1 MSLIMKGAIG
11 SMWILL
17 LAACICAQPIAIRNA
32 TVIDLDS
39 GGRSTGNTIV
49 IDGSIIKSVSK
60 DRRSAIPKGAKV
72 VDAKGGFVIPG
83 LWDMH
88 VHYFNNFSRIGTDNK
103 EWYGPL
109 FLANGVTGLRDM
121 ASDLEDRTKAKA
133 WAEQMAKGAVG
144 PRVVIGSNIID
155 GDPPFAPGMYAVKDP
170 ESARA
175 AVRLMK
181 EQGAT
186 YIKVYWN
193 LSPESHAAIADEAK
207 KLGIPFAGH
216 VPFLVSAFTASD
228 LGQKSI
234 EHLTGIF
241 ETCTSKEDELRK
253 MEWTLKVQEEVRAT
267 FDVDKCRRLYR
278 TFVKN
283 GTYQVPTLVLHRGMQ
298 KYDDAAFRARSALG
312 YISASEIKDW
322 DESPQ
327 LNREM
332 AASER
337 EKVFNELIAVVGE
350 MNRAGVQILAGTDN
364 NNPFV
369 VPGFDLHDEL
379 ELFVAAGMTSLQA
392 LRTATLNPAQ
402 YLGAMD
408 KFGSVAAGKIAD
420 VVILEV
426 DPTIDIR
433 NTRKIKA
440 VISNGNYIDRKQI
453 DAMLARAK
461 ANPRQ

>member
-1 MSLIMKGAIG
+1 
-11 SMWILL
+11 
-17 LAACICAQPIAIRNA
+17 
-32 TVIDLDS
+32 
-39 GGRSTGNTIV
+39 
-49 IDGSIIKSVSK
+49 
-60 DRRSAIPKGAKV
+60 
-72 VDAKGGFVIPG
+72 
-83 LWDMH
+83 
-88 VHYFNNFSRIGTDNK
+88 
-103 EWYGPL
+103 
-109 FLANGVTGLRDM
+109 M

>member
-1 MSLIMKGAIG
+1 MKALLHILI
-11 SMWILL
+11 ILIYAVGNATARPL
-17 LAACICAQPIAIRNA
+17 VIRNA
-32 TVIDLDS
+32 TVVNVDTGKKS
-39 GGRSTGNTIV
+39 SGNTIV
-49 IDGSIIKSVSK
+49 IVGSVIKSVSK
-60 DRRSAIPKGAKV
+60 DRNTSIPEDANV

-88 VHYFNNFSRIGTDNK
+88 VHYFNNFSRVGTDNK

-121 ASDLEDRTKAKA
+121 ASDLEDRTRAKA
-133 WAEQMAKGAVG
+133 WAAQMDKGAVG
-144 PRVVIGSNIID
+144 PRVVMGSNIID

-170 ESARA
+170 EAARA

-207 KLGIPFAGH
+207 KIGIPFAGH

-234 EHLTGIF
+234 EHLTGIA
-241 ETCTSKEDELRK
+241 ETCTSKEEELRK
-253 MEWTLKVQEEVRAT
+253 KEWTPKVQEEIRAT
-267 FDVDKCRRLYR
+267 FDADKCRRLYR

-283 GTYQVPTLVLHRGMQ
+283 GTYNVPTLVLHRGMQ
-298 KYDDAAFRARSALG
+298 KYEDAAFRARPALG
-312 YISASEIKDW
+312 YISSSELKEW
-322 DESPQ
+322 EASPQ

-332 AASER
+332 TGSER
-337 EKVFNELIAVVGE
+337 EKLFAELIDVVRE
-350 MNRAGVQILAGTDN
+350 MNRAGVPLLAGTDN

-379 ELFVAAGMTSLQA
+379 ELFVAAGLTPLQA
-392 LRTATLNPAQ
+392 LRTATANPAR
-402 YLGAMD
+402 YLAATD
-408 KFGSVAAGKIAD
+408 RFGSVSVGKVAD
-420 VVILEV
+420 LVILV
-426 DPTIDIR
+426 ADPTIDIR
-433 NTRKIKA
+433 NTRKINA
-440 VISNGNYIDRKQI
+440 IVSNGNYIDRQEI
-453 DAMLARAK
+453 DAILMRAK
-461 ANPRQ
+461 ANPRK

>member
-1 MSLIMKGAIG
+1 MSIVRII
-11 SMWILL
+11 SIVVIVV
-17 LAACICAQPIAIRNA
+17 LASGLTLARPLVIRNA

-39 GGRSTGNTIV
+39 GKKSSGKTIV
-49 IDGSIIKSVSK
+49 IDGSVIKSI
-60 DRRSAIPKGAKV
+60 SAGKHIDIPKGSRI

-88 VHYFNNFSRIGTDNK
+88 VHYFNNFSRVGTDNK

-121 ASDLEDRTKAKA
+121 ASDLEDRVKAKV
-133 WAEQMAKGAVG
+133 WSEQMEKGAVG
-144 PRVVIGSNIID
+144 PRVVMGSNIVD
-155 GDPPFAPGMYAVKDP
+155 GDPPFAPGMLPVKDP
-170 ESARA
+170 EAARA

-181 EQGAT
+181 DQGAT

-216 VPFLVSAFTASD
+216 VPFLVSAFAASE

-241 ETCTSKEDELRK
+241 ETCSSKEDELRK
-253 MEWTLKVQEEVRAT
+253 KEWTPKVQEEIRAT
-267 FDVDKCRRLYR
+267 FDADKCRGLYR

-298 KYDDAAFRARSALG
+298 KYEDAEFRERPALS
-312 YISASEIKDW
+312 YVSASEMKDW
-322 DESPQ
+322 DASPQ
-327 LNREM
+327 LNRDM
-332 AASER
+332 NAAER
-337 EKVFNELIAVVGE
+337 AKLFQELIDAVGE
-350 MNRAGVQILAGTDN
+350 MNLAGVPILAGTAN

-379 ELFVAAGMTSLQA
+379 ELFVAAGMSPLQA
-392 LRTATLNPAQ
+392 LRTATVNPAQ
-402 YLGAMD
+402 YLGAPN
-408 KFGSVAAGKIAD
+408 KFGSVSVGRVAD
-420 VVILEV
+420 ILILDA
-426 DPTIDIR
+426 DPTINIR
-433 NTRKIKA
+433 NTRKINA
-440 VISNGNYIDRKQI
+440 VISNGSYIDRKEI

-461 ANPRQ
+461 ANPRN